1 MIDYEK
7 LAQKW
12 RLESQRHELAAI
24 EIETATH
31 DGGGNDESL
40 LHRATMDTLR
50 GCIRDL
56 ESVKN
61 PVVVLSESQIAALCG
76 GGRRP

>member
-24 EIETATH
+24 ETATH

-40 LHRATMDTLR
+40 LHRTTMDTLR

-61 PVVVLSESQIAALCG
+61 PVVVLSET
-76 GGRRP
+76 P